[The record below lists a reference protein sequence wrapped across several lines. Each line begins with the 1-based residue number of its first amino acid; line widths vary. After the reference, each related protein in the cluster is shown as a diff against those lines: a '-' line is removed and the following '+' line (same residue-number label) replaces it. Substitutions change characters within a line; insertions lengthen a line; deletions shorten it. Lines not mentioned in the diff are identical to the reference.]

1 MLNMAYLNF
10 INNSDWIL
18 LLLAAFTLGLGKSGI
33 KGIGVITV
41 ILMVLVF
48 GSKESTGALLPMM
61 IFADVFAVIY
71 YNKHTQWYYLKKL
84 IPMMFLGVIVGVWW
98 GDSISEKLFKEVMSV
113 FILVTVAIMIW
124 MELKKTYKI
133 PKHWIFSGGMG
144 WLSGFTSMIGNLAGP
159 FSNIYFLAMRLPK
172 NEFIGTAAW
181 LFFII
186 NVFKLPFHIFVW
198 KTIDKQTLTI
208 NAVLIP
214 TIVLGFYLG
223 AKLVKV
229 ISNELYRKF
238 VLLITAAGAIFIL
251 FK

>member
-98 GDSISEKLFKEVMSV
+98 GNSISEKLFKEVMSV
-113 FILVTVAIMIW
+113 FILVTVSIMIW
-124 MELKKTYKI
+124 MEIKKSYKI
-133 PKHWIFSGGMG
+133 PKHWVFSGIMG

-159 FSNIYFLAMRLPK
+159 FSNIYFSLKNHRL
-172 NEFIGTAAW
+172 
-181 LFFII
+181 
-186 NVFKLPFHIFVW
+186 
-198 KTIDKQTLTI
+198 
-208 NAVLIP
+208 
-214 TIVLGFYLG
+214 
-223 AKLVKV
+223 
-229 ISNELYRKF
+229 
-238 VLLITAAGAIFIL
+238 
-251 FK
+251 